1 MKPAIVAALAVALGT
16 VCGAASAGPTGNEIG
31 PNLVANGGFE
41 SALTGWTASG
51 FQLLGYDY
59 GIDSSFAHGGS
70 SSFQGGA
77 IDSIVPGDPSPPPV
91 RAAVP
96 VAPWRLWLGRKLGA

>member
-1 MKPAIVAALAVALGT
+1 MTNASRPTFLRNFGRGASSPRRPPDLADMGTAFALDEAL
-16 VCGAASAGPTGNEIG
+16 E
-31 PNLVANGGFE
+31 
-41 SALTGWTASG
+41 
-51 FQLLGYDY
+51 
-59 GIDSSFAHGGS
+59 
-70 SSFQGGA
+70 GGA